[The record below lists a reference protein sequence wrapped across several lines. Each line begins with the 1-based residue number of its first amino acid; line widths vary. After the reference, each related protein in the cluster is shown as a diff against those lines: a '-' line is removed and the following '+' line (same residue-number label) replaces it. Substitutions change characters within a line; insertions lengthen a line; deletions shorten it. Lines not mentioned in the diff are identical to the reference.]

1 MKEVMK
7 KFFYLFTILL
17 SSLTASAQVSMMGDV
32 SPAYLGRLI
41 DTARANY
48 AKFKYSTAK
57 VNAAQASYA
66 KSKAGIFDFASLN
79 YVYYPGNAFSVNSGG
94 AATTSFLNGYQLGV
108 FVNVGTM
115 LSKPATVRQAREELK
130 AAKWDKEVIDL
141 DVDQEVRKRYYTYI
155 QTMNLLRIKTQSL
168 ADADDILKNVKY
180 KFEKGQATFE
190 IYNQALLTT
199 STYSQDKISAEAAL
213 LIAKSSL
220 EEILGT
226 TLENLK

>member
-1 MKEVMK
+1 MK
-7 KFFYLFTILL
+7 KSVYLLIILM
-17 SSLTASAQVSMMGDV
+17 SSLTASAQVSMMGDI
-32 SPAYLGRLI
+32 SPAYLSRLI

-66 KSKAGIFDFASLN
+66 KTKAGVFDFASLN
-79 YVYYPGNAFSVNSGG
+79 YVYYPGNSFSVVNSG
-94 AATTSFLNGYQLGV
+94 AAQSSFLNGYQLGL

-115 LSKPATVRQAREELK
+115 LSKPATVRQAKEELK

-141 DVDQEVRKRYYTYI
+141 DVDQEVRKRYYTYV
-155 QTMNLLRIKTQSL
+155 QTVNLLRIKTQSL
-168 ADADDILKNVKY
+168 ADADDVLKNVKY
-180 KFEKGQATFE
+180 KFEKGQVTFE
-190 IYNQALLTT
+190 IYNQALLTM

-226 TLENLK
+226 SLENIK